1 MESLQLTPAELE
13 LIQLKR
19 EKELNEAREKQLQE
33 EIKYQ
38 ERLAHYRKSI
48 QVAITRIES
57 NNSLTR
63 RLFQT
68 LTELG
73 VGEHIFLKEKDCNVG
88 YIVGSPYFEI
98 KEQDSIEIPS
108 IKELYISSQWGDFS
122 TKETDLSCEIPYKLS
137 SRYQAYKPQGIA
149 KKIKEAIQKEVNEQS
164 TQNKIDQVKN
174 DLTLEFTQKY
184 PECVITSGV
193 KTNYPKYRGE
203 SMSYTNFLHIVFPN
217 SSWVKISFSTNGS
230 WFVMEKHD
238 HKLVSRTKEEYL
250 DYLAS

>member
-63 RLFQT
+63 QLFHT

-122 TKETDLSCEIPYKLS
+122 TKETDLSCELPFKLA
-137 SRYQAYKPQGIA
+137 SRYQKYKPQGIA

-164 TQNKIDQVKN
+164 
-174 DLTLEFTQKY
+174 
-184 PECVITSGV
+184 P
-193 KTNYPKYRGE
+193 KTR
-203 SMSYTNFLHIVFPN
+203 LI
-217 SSWVKISFSTNGS
+217 
-230 WFVMEKHD
+230 
-238 HKLVSRTKEEYL
+238 KLKMI
-250 DYLAS
+250 

>member
-1 MESLQLTPAELE
+1 MESLQLTTAELE

-19 EKELNEAREKQLQE
+19 EKELNEARAKQLQE

-38 ERLAHYRKSI
+38 ERVAQYRKSV
-48 QVAITRIES
+48 QITIAGIES
-57 NNSLTR
+57 KNSLTR
-63 RLFQT
+63 QLFQT

-73 VGEHIFLKEKDCNVG
+73 VGEHIFLKEKDCNVE
-88 YIVGSPYFEI
+88 YKTSFKI
-98 KEQDSIEIPS
+98 KDEDFVEIPL
-108 IKELYISSQWGDFS
+108 IKELYISSQWGEFA
-122 TKETDLSCEIPYKLS
+122 TKEKDLSCELPYKLS
-137 SRYQAYKPQGIA
+137 LRYQAYKPQGIA

-193 KTNYPKYRGE
+193 KTNNRIVGK

-217 SSWVKISFSTNGS
+217 SSWVKISFSANGS
-230 WFVMEKHD
+230 WFVIEEHD

>member
-1 MESLQLTPAELE
+1 MKSLQLTTAELE

-19 EKELNEAREKQLQE
+19 EKELNEARAKQLQE

-38 ERLAHYRKSI
+38 ELVAQYRKSV
-48 QVAITRIES
+48 QITIAGRES
-57 NNSLTR
+57 KNSLTR
-63 RLFQT
+63 QLFQT

-73 VGEHIFLKEKDCNVG
+73 VGEHIFLKEKDCNVE
-88 YIVGSPYFEI
+88 YKVGKAWFEI
-98 KEQDSIEIPS
+98 KEQDSIKILS
-108 IKELYISSQWGDFS
+108 AKELYISSQWGEFA
-122 TKETDLSCEIPYKLS
+122 TKEKDLSCELPYKLS
-137 SRYQAYKPQGIA
+137 LRYQAYKPQGIA
-149 KKIKEAIQKEVNEQS
+149 KKIKEAIQKEANKQS
-164 TQNKIDQVKN
+164 IQNQIDQVKN

-193 KTNYPKYRGE
+193 KTNFPKYRGE

-217 SSWVKISFSTNGS
+217 SSWVKISFSANGS
-230 WFVMEKHD
+230 WFVIEKHD

>member
-19 EKELNEAREKQLQE
+19 EKELIEARDKQLQE

-48 QVAITRIES
+48 QVAIAGIES
-57 NNSLTR
+57 KNSLTR
-63 RLFQT
+63 QLFQT
-68 LTELG
+68 LIELG
-73 VGEHIFLKEKDCNVG
+73 VGEHISLKEKDCNVE
-88 YIVGSPYFEI
+88 YKVRPTYFEI
-98 KEQDSIEIPS
+98 KDEDFVEIPS
-108 IKELYISSQWGDFS
+108 AKELYISSQWGEFA
-122 TKETDLSCEIPYKLS
+122 TKEKDLSCELPYKLS

-217 SSWVKISFSTNGS
+217 SSWVKISFSTNGT